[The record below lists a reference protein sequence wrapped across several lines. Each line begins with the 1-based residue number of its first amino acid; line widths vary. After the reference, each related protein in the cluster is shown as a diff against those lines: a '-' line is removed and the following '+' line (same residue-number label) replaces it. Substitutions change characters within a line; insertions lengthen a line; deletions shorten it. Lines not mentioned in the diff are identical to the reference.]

1 MPYPEEMMYS
11 KEHEWVKLEGANVR
25 IGITEYAQDE
35 LGDVVYVEL
44 PEIGI
49 EVSANTAFITVESV
63 KAASDVYAP
72 ISGTVMEVN
81 SALEDQPELIN
92 QAAHA
97 DGWLAVLE
105 LSDPSEMDNLL
116 SAEEYQEFVG
126 DLD

>member
-11 KEHEWVKLEGANVR
+11 KEHEWVKPEGANVR

-44 PEIGI
+44 PESGI
-49 EVSANTAFITVESV
+49 EVSVNDAFITVESV

-72 ISGTVMEVN
+72 VSGVVVEVN
-81 SALEDQPELIN
+81 EKLENEPELIN
-92 QAAHA
+92 QSPHHE
-97 DGWLAVLE
+97 GWMVVVE
-105 LSDPSEMDNLL
+105 MSDPSEVDNLL
-116 SAEEYQEFVG
+116 SAEEYEDFVG